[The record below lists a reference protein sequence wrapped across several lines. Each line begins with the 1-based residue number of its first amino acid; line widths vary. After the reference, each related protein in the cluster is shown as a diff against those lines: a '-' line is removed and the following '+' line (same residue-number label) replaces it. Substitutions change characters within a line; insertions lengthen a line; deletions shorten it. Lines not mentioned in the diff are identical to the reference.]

1 MAAAVRRP
9 PLEVGGSYALRPRF
23 AMEPPLSWAGVTRA
37 RHTAAVPPSLRP
49 PGGLSLAAMTQEL
62 EAVLCRIAEALER
75 LAPPPVAAPAFEA
88 ARLFRHDPASGVFHA
103 APDYPLPLAALAGVD
118 RQKDRFVE
126 NLQRFANGL
135 PFNHALLWGVRGTG
149 KSSLAKA
156 AFMHVAQGGAALK
169 LVEVDRDQVT
179 ELPALFDAL
188 RLRPER
194 FLVLCD
200 DLSFEEGAAAAKALK
215 SALEGGVSGPPANV
229 LFTATS
235 NRRHLMPRSHGEKW
249 GHAEDRGLIATA
261 EDAEEE
267 VSVSDRFGLWIGF
280 PPMDQATYLEAV
292 RGYAKRYR
300 LKATDLDR
308 RALQWAQLRGAR
320 SGRVAWQ
327 FIRDL
332 AGELG
337 KTLPF

>member
-1 MAAAVRRP
+1 
-9 PLEVGGSYALRPRF
+9 
-23 AMEPPLSWAGVTRA
+23 
-37 RHTAAVPPSLRP
+37 
-49 PGGLSLAAMTQEL
+49 MTHEL
-62 EAVLCRIAEALER
+62 EPVLGRIAQALER
-75 LAPPPVAAPAFEA
+75 LAPAPPAPADFAA
-88 ARLFRHDPASGVFHA
+88 ARLFRHDPATGAFHP
-103 APDYPLPLAALAGVD
+103 APDYPLPLAALIGVD
-118 RQKDRFVE
+118 RQKERFTSALE
-126 NLQRFANGL
+126 RFAQGL
-135 PFNHALLWGVRGTG
+135 PANHALLWGVRGTG

-156 AFMHVAQGGAALK
+156 AFMHAVKAAKDLK

-179 ELPALFDAL
+179 ALPALFDIL
-188 RLRPER
+188 RARAER
-194 FLVLCD
+194 FVVLCD

-229 LFTATS
+229 LFVATS
-235 NRRHLMPRSHGEKW
+235 NRRHLMPR
-249 GHAEDRGLIATA
+249 GHAEDRGMIAIA

-280 PPMDQATYLEAV
+280 PPMDQPTYLQAV
-292 RGYAKRYR
+292 GAYAKRYG
-300 LKATDLDR
+300 LKTPDLDR

-337 KTLPF
+337 KDLPL

>member
-1 MAAAVRRP
+1 
-9 PLEVGGSYALRPRF
+9 
-23 AMEPPLSWAGVTRA
+23 
-37 RHTAAVPPSLRP
+37 
-49 PGGLSLAAMTQEL
+49 MTHEL
-62 EAVLCRIAEALER
+62 EPILIRIAEALER
-75 LAPPPVAAPAFEA
+75 LAPAVAKAPAFDV
-88 ARLFRHDPASGVFHA
+88 ARLFRHDPQTGAFHA
-103 APDYPLPLAALAGVD
+103 APDYPLPLASLVGVD
-118 RQKDRFVE
+118 RQKARFVE
-126 NLQRFANGL
+126 NLQRFAEAL
-135 PFNHALLWGVRGTG
+135 PCNHALLWGVRGTG

-156 AFMHVAQGGAALK
+156 AFMHVARDAPTLK

-179 ELPALFDAL
+179 ALPALFDVL
-188 RLRPER
+188 RGQPER

-235 NRRHLMPRSHGEKW
+235 NRRHLMPR

-280 PPMDQATYLEAV
+280 PPMDQATYLAAV
-292 RGYAKRYR
+292 RGYAKRYK
-300 LKATDLDR
+300 LKTPDLKSEDLDR
-308 RALQWAQLRGAR
+308 RALQWAQLRGSR

-332 AGELG
+332 AGQLG
-337 KTLPF
+337 KPLPL